1 MIWAGERKGE
11 APAEPRTTR
20 CARLGRSL
28 ALPLAP
34 RVVWLWLLLAFGAC
48 GCNGRDADRLANLG
62 TKLERR
68 AESLLAPDAARLLR
82 GWRTAPF
89 SLSEGAIDARVSSR
103 LNWDKA
109 LADTPIQAKVVGG
122 VVELH
127 GKVRSEDQRRR
138 AYELALTTEGVE
150 KVLDRLEIG
159 EPEKN

>member
-1 MIWAGERKGE
+1 MIWVGREGE

-20 CARLGRSL
+20 GVRPEKGATLLIGLVL
-28 ALPLAP
+28 AL
-34 RVVWLWLLLAFGAC
+34 GCC
-48 GCNGRDADRLANLG
+48 GCNSRDADRLANLG

-89 SLSEGAIDARVSSR
+89 SLSEGTIDARVSSR

>member
-1 MIWAGERKGE
+1 MR
-11 APAEPRTTR
+11 RT
-20 CARLGRSL
+20 AFLFGF
-28 ALPLAP
+28 
-34 RVVWLWLLLAFGAC
+34 LLTFCSC
-48 GCNGRDADRLANLG
+48 GCNSRDADRLANLG

-68 AESLLAPDAARLLR
+68 AESILAPDTARLLR

-89 SLSEGAIDARVSSR
+89 SLSEGTIDARVSSR